1 MIARNKAGVS
11 LSDFRPTM
19 EILYEAQLVD
29 GLPPSSLKF
38 HNTYLL
44 LEISVK
50 KLALY
55 YGLGIS
61 NTNHRINGYLVNL
74 SDLEGYYPNT
84 LKSIKDQAVQYGLF
98 RELSKFDYSRSR
110 YYKEA
115 NVHSSQLQEFLT
127 RLLVISINW
136 CRVLSI

>member
-29 GLPPSSLKF
+29 KLPRSSLKF

-44 LEISVK
+44 LEISLK
-50 KLALY
+50 KSALY
-55 YGLGIS
+55 HGLGIS
-61 NTNHRINGYLVNL
+61 TTNHPITGYLVNL
-74 SDLEGYYPNT
+74 SNLEGRYPIMLRF
-84 LKSIKDQAVQYGLF
+84 LKDEAVQTGLL
-98 RELSKFDYSRSR
+98 RELGQFDYSRSR
-110 YYKEA
+110 YYKKA
-115 NVHSSQLQEFLT
+115 RVRNDQLQEFLT